1 MLVLYRKNIRKK
13 IAANR
18 KGGKPKGWRKN
29 KSEGGEIGETH
40 KT

>member
-1 MLVLYRKNIRKK
+1 MYNAYI
-13 IAANR
+13 ANR